1 MITFEPLWK
10 TLQNKNISQYDLIT
24 KYNLDKHLLQR
35 LRDNN
40 NVQLNTIDKLCNILD
55 CDVEDIIEHK

>member
-10 TLQNKNISQYDLIT
+10 TLKNKNISQYDLIT